1 MQREAGFETRKAA
14 SLPFVIRCVLEE
26 ADGQWHAYSLEFGL
40 AAQADTEEE
49 AKAKLGNMISSYLYD
64 ALAGEDREHAP
75 ELLRRR
81 ASPEVYAKYYVSK
94 AAAGV
99 ASLFHRGR
107 SRTSVHDGGYL
118 DRHLAYSNPVPV
130 MPMGCAAE

>member
-1 MQREAGFETRKAA
+1 MQREAGLDTRKAA

-26 ADGQWHAYSLEFGL
+26 AGGQWHAYSLEFGL

-49 AKAKLGNMISSYLYD
+49 AKAKLGNMIASYIYD

-81 ASPEVYAKYYVSK
+81 AIPTVYAKYY
-94 AAAGV
+94 AAMVGTV
-99 ASLFHRGR
+99 LLSLLRRDNKRGR
-107 SRTSVHDGGYL
+107 HHV
-118 DRHLAYSNPVPV
+118 AYSNPVPV
-130 MPMGCAAE
+130 MPIGCAAE